1 MGCGGGRE
9 GGGPGGARDGGGP
22 GGGCLEGG
30 CRDTGGGGFRG
41 ALLRGTLS
49 CRGSFGGGL

>member
-9 GGGPGGARDGGGP
+9 GGGTGGARDGGGP

-30 CRDTGGGGFRG
+30 RRGTGEEGFLG
-41 ALLRGTLS
+41 ALLRGALA
-49 CRGSFGGGL
+49 REGSFGGGL